1 LAFGVTAGQAPRL
14 GMLHYSCPPIVGG
27 VEAILATHAR
37 LFLDEGYPV
46 AAIVA
51 RGGRFDRRI
60 HLRQIPIIDSR
71 FDELELINTEL
82 RRGEVSTRFNDLVER
97 IDAALSDT
105 LADIDVCIV
114 HNAVTLHFNLPLTVA
129 LDRIARRGGTR
140 LIAWCHDLS
149 WTNPLYLPLMQE
161 REPWTL
167 LKSPISN
174 TDYVC
179 VSEFRAEELGGLFG
193 GRAPVTTIHN
203 GIDASRF
210 LGLGRAT
217 QQLLTQIHAS
227 RAFPF
232 LLLPARIT
240 RRKNIEQ
247 GVRIVAAMAKAGVLP
262 LLLVTGPPG
271 PHNPRSIDYVDE
283 IVRLADSLN
292 VSDRVL
298 LLHRLRRSSG
308 RGWSASDEMMRDLYR
323 VADALLFPSA
333 QEGFGLPVLEAGLAR
348 LPAFCANIEP
358 FQDVAGDHLHYFEL
372 DEEPDVT
379 ANRILQILERDHGAQ
394 LHRIA
399 LSKYD
404 WNTIFHQQLRPLV
417 DAAAGGPITDGV
429 TAAAH
434 V

>member
-1 LAFGVTAGQAPRL
+1 MAFGVTAETTPRL

-27 VEAILATHAR
+27 VEAVLATHAR
-37 LFLDEGYPV
+37 LFLDAGYPT

-51 RGGRFDRRI
+51 RGGKFDRRI
-60 HLRQIPIIDSR
+60 DIRQVPLIDSR
-71 FDELELINTEL
+71 FDELERINAEL
-82 RRGEVSTRFNDLVER
+82 RRGEVSSRFNDLTER
-97 IDAALSDT
+97 IETDLSRT

-114 HNAVTLHFNLPLTVA
+114 HNALTLHFNLPLTSA

-149 WTNPLYLPLMQE
+149 WTNPLYLPLMHE

-167 LKSPISN
+167 LKSPIPN

-193 GRAPVTTIHN
+193 GRAPVTAIHN

-217 QQLLTQIHAS
+217 QQLLRQVQAS
-227 RAFPF
+227 QAFPF

-247 GVRIVAAMAKAGVLP
+247 AVRIVAAMETAGASP

-271 PHNPRSIDYVDE
+271 PHNARSIDYVDE
-283 IVRLADSLN
+283 IVRLAESLN
-292 VSDRVL
+292 VSNRVV
-298 LLHRLRRSSG
+298 LLHRLRRSNG
-308 RGWSASDEMMRDLYR
+308 RSWSASDEMIRDLYR

-333 QEGFGLPVLEAGLAR
+333 QEGFGLPILEAGLAR

-358 FQDVAGDHLHYFEL
+358 FRDIAGEHLHYFEL

-379 ANRILQILERDHGAQ
+379 ANRILMVLERDHGAQ

-399 LSKYD
+399 LSEYD
-404 WNTIFHQQLRPLV
+404 WRSIFDQQLRPLV
-417 DAAAGGPITDGV
+417 DAAAGSPTDGV
-429 TAAAH
+429 TMAAH
-434 V
+434 A